1 MTYLC
6 LSFTFQMC
14 CTLVGDDQVCV
25 SAWTIQIR
33 AWCHALRKTN
43 AFSCS
48 NTLLPHPSAAPESPL
63 LFNHRA
69 AARNHSFWELL
80 RSCLP
85 SRSPAISLVYSGLPR
100 GRIWAQRRRKPS
112 PCMLPSSTAQAGSG
126 AHCQNT
132 GWLLL
137 SEICIRFVSLVKLIS
152 LITFIFFLFL
162 FF

>member
-1 MTYLC
+1 MIRSVFQRGPYKSELDATLSEKQMHFLAPTLC
-6 LSFTFQMC
+6 CRIPVQP
-14 CTLVGDDQVCV
+14 Q
-25 SAWTIQIR
+25 
-33 AWCHALRKTN
+33 K
-43 AFSCS
+43 
-48 NTLLPHPSAAPESPL
+48 AP

-69 AARNHSFWELL
+69 AARNHPFWELL